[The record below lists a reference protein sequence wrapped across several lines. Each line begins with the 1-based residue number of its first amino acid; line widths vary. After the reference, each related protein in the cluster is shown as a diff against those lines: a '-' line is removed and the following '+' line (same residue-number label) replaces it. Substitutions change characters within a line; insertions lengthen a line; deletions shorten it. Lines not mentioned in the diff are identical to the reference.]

1 MILFD
6 LSTLTQIKT
15 HVDIL
20 EDFDEDLVKQL
31 QELSIKHD
39 FLIFE
44 DRKFA
49 DIGEM
54 LYENVVFESSKCY
67 R

>member
-6 LSTLTQIKT
+6 LLIPTQIKT

-49 DIGEM
+49 DIGWYP
-54 LYENVVFESSKCY
+54 LSSFHEIKSHY
-67 R
+67 

>member
-1 MILFD
+1 MIPFD

-49 DIGEM
+49 DIG
-54 LYENVVFESSKCY
+54 
-67 R
+67 